1 MQLEGVVGVDDVKI
15 SLQRFGWPDYTV
27 FGLMLISCSL
37 IGVYF
42 GFIKKKPKK
51 GSEEADNYLVGG
63 RKMQIFPIAMSLIA
77 TYISGITLLGTPTE
91 IYVFGVQYMY
101 IMIGVYIVAIIMTF
115 VFLPVFHD
123 LKLTSTYEYLEMRFD
138 KRVRMLGSIMFILA
152 TMAWLPI
159 VIYVPALAFNQ
170 VTGINVH
177 LITPLVCLVCIFYTC
192 VGGLKA
198 VVWTD
203 VVQTFVMFGAIILVM
218 IKGTR
223 DVGGIDVLWQRAV
236 DSGRI
241 EGPDFTLDLR
251 TRNTFFSVV
260 IGGMVY
266 WLKSNAI
273 SQNMIQRYLSV
284 PTLSAARK
292 ALWIFTI
299 GVSFLIIFCG
309 YCGLL
314 IYAVYHDCDPLTT
327 KLAKAKDQLLP
338 LLVMD
343 ILGDFPGLPGLFV
356 AGVFSAALSSLSTG
370 LNSMSAVFLEDFFRA
385 FSKEPLSQKKT
396 AYIMRGVVVI
406 LGVLCVCL
414 VFVVEKLGTVLQLSM
429 SLGSIA
435 NGPLLGI
442 FTMGVMIPWVEG
454 TGAVVGAVSGL
465 VIMAWI
471 CFNAQI
477 AIASGELK
485 FPTKPVAT
493 NGCTYTFVPGEP
505 MSMLAINVTELDVT
519 ASIPPEEEGFSIF
532 HISYLWY
539 VLLGMI
545 ITISVALIV
554 SFIHG
559 ANKPSSLK
567 PKLLAPFVRRIIW
580 KKSHES
586 DSTQAMGN
594 SNDLILS
601 SQDHSKIDAIDLKTI
616 S

>member
-1 MQLEGVVGVDDVKI
+1 MQLKGVVGVDEVKI
-15 SLQRFGWPDYTV
+15 SLQRFGWPDYLV
-27 FGLMLISCSL
+27 FGCMLVSCAM

-42 GFIKKKPKK
+42 GFVKKKPKK
-51 GSEEADNYLVGG
+51 GVEEADNYLVGG
-63 RKMQIFPIAMSLIA
+63 RKMRIFPIAMSLIA

-91 IYVFGVQYMY
+91 IYIFGVQYMY
-101 IMIGVYIVAIIMTF
+101 ILIGVYCVAVIMTYI
-115 VFLPVFHD
+115 FLPVFHD

-138 KRVRMLGSIMFILA
+138 KRIRLLGSVMFILG

-177 LITPLVCLVCIFYTC
+177 LITPLVCIVCIFYTC

-203 VVQTFVMFGAIILVM
+203 VIQTFLMFGAIILVI

-223 DVGGIDVLWQRAV
+223 NIGGFEVLWQRAV
-236 DSGRI
+236 ESGRI
-241 EGPDFTLDLR
+241 EGPDFTLDPR

-260 IGGMVY
+260 LGGMTY

-273 SQNMIQRYLSV
+273 SQNMIQRYLSL
-284 PTLSAARK
+284 PSLSAARK
-292 ALWIFTI
+292 SLWIFTI
-299 GVSFLIIFCG
+299 GVSCLVVFCC

-314 IYAVYHDCDPLTT
+314 IYATYHDCDPLTT

-385 FSKEPLSQKKT
+385 FSKEQLSERKT
-396 AYIMRGVVVI
+396 AYIMRGVVVV
-406 LGVLCVCL
+406 LGTLCVCL
-414 VFVVEKLGTVLQLSM
+414 VFVVERLGQVLQLSM
-429 SLGSIA
+429 SLGSIT
-435 NGPLLGI
+435 NGPLLGV
-442 FTMGVMIPWVEG
+442 FTIGVMIPWVEG
-454 TGAVVGAVSGL
+454 TGVLVGAVTSL

-471 CFNAQI
+471 CLNAQV
-477 AIASGELK
+477 AIASGELT

-493 NGCTYTFVPGEP
+493 NGCTYTFVPGEA
-505 MSMLAINVTELDVT
+505 MSMLAVNVTEEIPP
-519 ASIPPEEEGFSIF
+519 IPPEDQGFLIY

-539 VLLGMI
+539 VLLGCVLTI
-545 ITISVALIV
+545 IVSLIV
-554 SFIHG
+554 SFIIG
-559 ANKPSSLK
+559 ANKPSQLK
-567 PKLLAPFVRRIIW
+567 PNLLAPFVRRLIW

-586 DSTQAMGN
+586 DASQSMGTNDAALST
-594 SNDLILS
+594 
-601 SQDHSKIDAIDLKTI
+601 QDHSKVESIDLK
-616 S
+616 SVAS